1 MFKGGVRDYIVIN
14 KQGASCSSKK
24 RGYHLVFSKTLLK
37 EAIKFLLH
45 NFFFSLGN
53 IMIQVSGIPVGSDP
67 APILTNLF
75 LGYKEVDRVKA
86 ECKLG
91 TINLQ
96 KTSNSCRFIDDL
108 LSLNDDS
115 TFGKHYKDIYT
126 ADLEPTK
133 ENNSNSCAFFHDI
146 YIENGESRT
155 KLFDKRDNFGFD
167 IVRMPLCCSN
177 GPSKMFYGS
186 IGIEFVIISRATSKM
201 EDLSCT
207 WKQLLS
213 RMLKENGQIR
223 RIKFSSTKNFL
234 VNITNRL
241 RK

>member
-14 KQGASCSSKK
+14 KQGCTSCSSKK
-24 RGYHLVFSKTLLK
+24 RGYHLVFTKTLLK

-53 IMIQVSGIPVGSDP
+53 VMIQVIGIPVGSDP
-67 APILTNLF
+67 APFLANLF
-75 LGYKEVDRVKA
+75 LGHKEVDRVKA
-86 ECKLG
+86 QCKLG

-96 KTSNSCRFIDDL
+96 KINNSCRFIDDL

-115 TFGKHYKDIYT
+115 TFKKHYKDIYPT
-126 ADLEPTK
+126 DLEPTK
-133 ENNSNSCAFFHDI
+133 ENNSNSCAFFLDI

-155 KLFDKRDNFGFD
+155 KLFDKRGNFGFD

-177 GPSKMFYGS
+177 IPSKMFYGS

-213 RMLKENGQIR
+213 PMLKENGQMR
-223 RIKFSSTKNFL
+223 RIKSSLIKLTQQHQELFSK
-234 VNITNRL
+234 
-241 RK
+241 